1 MKSNPL
7 LKWLLIPMAL
17 VLVFVGIKLFSG
29 ERSARPVSMVLPR
42 PTSSHTR
49 KL

>member
-17 VLVFVGIKLFSG
+17 ALIFVGIKLFSG
-29 ERSARPVSMVLPR
+29 GQGGKPAPPARPASSR
-42 PTSSHTR
+42 PKR
-49 KL
+49 

>member
-17 VLVFVGIKLFSG
+17 LLVFVGIKLFSG
-29 ERSARPVSMVLPR
+29 APSGQPAPRARRSRPR
-42 PTSSHTR
+42 R
-49 KL
+49 

>member
-17 VLVFVGIKLFSG
+17 VLLFVGIKMFSG
-29 ERSARPVSMVLPR
+29 DRG
-42 PTSSHTR
+42 
-49 KL
+49 

>member
-17 VLVFVGIKLFSG
+17 VLLFVGIKMFSG
-29 ERSARPVSMVLPR
+29 DRRAK
-42 PTSSHTR
+42 PTPAGTANP
-49 KL
+49 LTPEEM

>member
-17 VLVFVGIKLFSG
+17 VLIFVGIKLFSG
-29 ERSARPVSMVLPR
+29 DRGAKPVPTGSANPLTPR
-42 PTSSHTR
+42 R
-49 KL
+49 